1 MKALFVDFNLVNFLK
16 RVLNDI
22 QTCRQSR
29 IETEISAEFF
39 FIVLGGLL
47 AAHLLIVD
55 PQETFGKLYPE
66 DEYDNDL
73 LTLAHELGNRL
84 SPAFESTNT
93 GIPWPRVFTICTTYW
108 SFQTG
113 SPSSLL
119 FFLSAIALGDDRRKV
134 CDATSCRNR
143 NLK

>member
-22 QTCRQSR
+22 QVCRQSR
-29 IETEISAEFF
+29 DNFFAKLTNVLVLAQRQKYQQNFF
-39 FIVLGGLL
+39 FSVLGGLL

-73 LTLAHELGNRL
+73 LTLAHELGNQL

-93 GIPWPRVFTICTTYW
+93 GIPWPRVGIFTICTTYW

-113 SPSSLL
+113 FPSSLL
-119 FFLSAIALGDDRRKV
+119 FFLVGHCFRG
-134 CDATSCRNR
+134 
-143 NLK
+143 

>member
-22 QTCRQSR
+22 QVCRQSR
-29 IETEISAEFF
+29 DNFFAKLTNVLVLAQRQKYQQNFF
-39 FIVLGGLL
+39 FSVLGGLL

-84 SPAFESTNT
+84 LPAFESTNT
-93 GIPWPRVFTICTTYW
+93 GIPWPRVGIFTICSTYW
-108 SFQTG
+108 LFQTG
-113 SPSSLL
+113 SPSSPL
-119 FFLSAIALGDDRRKV
+119 FFLVGH
-134 CDATSCRNR
+134 CFTG
-143 NLK
+143 